1 MEQSTTDVCKS
12 EDRLILLVKELKMR
26 QKDYKEDSR
35 EWTQL
40 QSKIDQFV
48 AERYLMYLNR

>member
-26 QKDYKEDSR
+26 QKDFKEDSR